1 MLRLLLQKA
10 LVQMVKQLNNK
21 EILDKVDE
29 IIKEIEDSDN
39 YRKYLLLK
47 EEINNNKELVLLINK
62 VRQMNKDF
70 THKLVKKEEL
80 DNVQN
85 ELNNH
90 PLYREYLNII
100 SAINNELSIIENTIN
115 NYFEKKLE
123 N

>member
-1 MLRLLLQKA
+1 
-10 LVQMVKQLNNK
+10 MVKLLNNK

-29 IIKEIEDSDN
+29 IIKEIESSSD
-39 YRKYLLLK
+39 YQKYLLLK
-47 EEINNNKELVLLINK
+47 EEINKNKDLVLLINK

-80 DNVQN
+80 DSITN

-90 PLYREYLNII
+90 PLYREYLNTI
-100 SAINNELSIIENTIN
+100 SVINNEFSIIENAIN
-115 NYFEKKLE
+115 NYFKKKLE

>member
-70 THKLVKKEEL
+70 THKLVSGWHFKQLLLPSIHKGSNITNCEMSTIKKK
-80 DNVQN
+80 
-85 ELNNH
+85 
-90 PLYREYLNII
+90 NINFFI
-100 SAINNELSIIENTIN
+100 KNI
-115 NYFEKKLE
+115 FCKL
-123 N
+123 